1 MFLWQRSSW
10 SKTFHPKNTS
20 HKLYDPSCDHWQEK
34 SEGFPEVM
42 PSKRV
47 KAALRSASV
56 RQCRSTCLFMCAYI
70 HKQALLL
77 PAGQE
82 VSAAWQQVHTGL
94 FCQNKSFIQKIQSLK
109 LRTRGAA
116 TEHVETRRGGAQ
128 RHTDDKARLLRE
140 FRATASSAELVTLL
154 PSLSKRHQPAWC
166 PTPQRAKLFTPSCSG
181 RSIIDADSS
190 NKTLTSDQSV
200 QRPLMFKSARHSDR
214 YRPYACSDTTKA

>member
-1 MFLWQRSSW
+1 MTRHVIIDRKNLRDFQKWCHLKGLKQRSVLPPCLSVALLACLCVLIF
-10 SKTFHPKNTS
+10 TN
-20 HKLYDPSCDHWQEK
+20 KLYYFLRDRK
-34 SEGFPEVM
+34 SVQPDNRHRGCP
-42 PSKRV
+42 
-47 KAALRSASV
+47 
-56 RQCRSTCLFMCAYI
+56 CLYTA
-70 HKQALLL
+70 
-77 PAGQE
+77 E
-82 VSAAWQQVHTGL
+82 VHTGL